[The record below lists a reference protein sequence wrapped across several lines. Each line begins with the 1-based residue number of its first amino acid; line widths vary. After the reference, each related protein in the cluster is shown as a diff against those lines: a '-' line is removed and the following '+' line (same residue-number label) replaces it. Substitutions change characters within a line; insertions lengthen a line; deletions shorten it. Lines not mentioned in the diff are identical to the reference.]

1 MKKTLIALA
10 VLAASGAAFAQSTAT
25 ISGGINVGIMDT
37 GAAGAKAGVS
47 HLGNGMNAININVA
61 EDLGGGLRGGF
72 DSQIRFN
79 SSNGDENSTGAGN
92 ALFHSANTY
101 LSGGFGT
108 ARIGSI
114 VEANTCGMDP
124 WACGGGAALQAG
136 VGVSG
141 LAGALSVKQA
151 VQYTTPTVSGFSANY
166 TASVST
172 RTNERQ
178 TLAVNYAA
186 GPLALTAIDIKG
198 SGNSALDGTAI
209 TDTATSQRAIGA
221 SYNFGVAR
229 LSVVN
234 TVSKAVGGATSADVT
249 SIGATVPMG
258 AYTLL
263 AGYNKNDK
271 AAANA
276 DTKIAVGMNYA
287 LSKRTTLGADLFKAE
302 AAGAGTGFVTRIRHT
317 F

>member
-1 MKKTLIALA
+1 
-10 VLAASGAAFAQSTAT
+10 
-25 ISGGINVGIMDT
+25 
-37 GAAGAKAGVS
+37 
-47 HLGNGMNAININVA
+47 LG
-61 EDLGGGLRGGF
+61 
-72 DSQIRFN
+72 
-79 SSNGDENSTGAGN
+79 
-92 ALFHSANTY
+92 
-101 LSGGFGT
+101 
-108 ARIGSI
+108 
-114 VEANTCGMDP
+114 
-124 WACGGGAALQAG
+124 
-136 VGVSG
+136 
-141 LAGALSVKQA
+141 
-151 VQYTTPTVSGFSANY
+151 
-166 TASVST
+166 
-172 RTNERQ
+172 
-178 TLAVNYAA
+178 VNYAK

-198 SGNSALDGTAI
+198 SGNSNTDGSAI

-234 TVSKAVGGATSADVT
+234 TVSKAVGGATSADVM

-276 DTKIAVGMNYA
+276 DTKIAVGVNYA

>member
-1 MKKTLIALA
+1 
-10 VLAASGAAFAQSTAT
+10 
-25 ISGGINVGIMDT
+25 MDT
-37 GAAGAKAGVS
+37 GAAGAKAGVA
-47 HLGNGMNAININVA
+47 HLGNGANAININVA

-72 DSQIRFN
+72 ESQIRFN
-79 SSNGDENSTGAGN
+79 SSNGDENSSGAGN

-114 VEANTCGMDP
+114 VEASTCAFDP
-124 WACGGGAALQAG
+124 WACTGGAALQAG
-136 VGVSG
+136 VGVSA

-151 VQYTTPTVSGFSANY
+151 IQYTTPTVNGFSANY
-166 TASVST
+166 TTSMST
-172 RTNERQ
+172 RTNERE
-178 TLAVNYAA
+178 TLGINYAK
-186 GPLALTAIDIKG
+186 GPLALTVVDIKG

-209 TDTATSQRAIGA
+209 TDTATSQRGIAA

-229 LSVVN
+229 LSVTN
-234 TVSKAVGGATSADVT
+234 TVSKAVGGATSADIM

-263 AGYNKNDK
+263 AGYSKNDK

-276 DTKIAVGMNYA
+276 DTKTAVGVNYA

-302 AAGAGTGFVTRIRHT
+302 AAGASSGFVIRARHT